1 MVCAN
6 ISSSDSNIY
15 SNIWILKIKPVLK
28 NPFNVKGHFSVT
40 LSIQSKERRKIVT
53 ALQKDEVL

>member
-1 MVCAN
+1 MDLEN
-6 ISSSDSNIY
+6 QTSSE
-15 SNIWILKIKPVLK
+15 K
-28 NPFNVKGHFSVT
+28 NPFKVKGHFSVT